1 LIAAGVASLLFA
13 AAPAVARPVMPT
25 RPPQNPYLA
34 PNPNSNIHND
44 TWMTDA
50 YQRAGP
56 AGRRLVTSFGSY
68 PPSLCG
74 SLAFDRKG
82 RIVSVCPSSIHA
94 PVVRVFDPNTLKV
107 SASLDMPEA
116 PDAPGTKQYQNFTGG
131 GYFFL
136 DNEDRIWSA
145 TKTSHLFV
153 LVERKNG
160 RKLVKVGDY
169 DLTNVL
175 NSDERVTSALPD
187 FHGLIWFVSKRDGKV
202 GVLNPKTRRIHALI
216 THEEIENSFAVGRDG
231 VYIVSDKQMYK
242 FRTDRRGRPRIVWKA
257 PPYKNSGI
265 VKPSQVDAGSG
276 TTPTLMAGG
285 YVAITDNADPM
296 DVVVYR
302 NKDGRKV
309 CQVPVFGRG
318 ASATENSLIA
328 ARRSL
333 IVENNY
339 GYQDPFGP
347 SASALTAAGFARV
360 DVRRNGR
367 GCRKIWTN
375 RTERAP
381 TVVPKL
387 STKTG
392 LIYAYTQNGGAPL
405 TREWSWVAIDFYT
418 GRRVFKKLE
427 GVGPGYNNN
436 YAGLAIGPT
445 GRAYLGTVTGL
456 AELRR
461 G

>member
-1 LIAAGVASLLFA
+1 
-13 AAPAVARPVMPT
+13 
-25 RPPQNPYLA
+25 
-34 PNPNSNIHND
+34 
-44 TWMTDA
+44 
-50 YQRAGP
+50 
-56 AGRRLVTSFGSY
+56 
-68 PPSLCG
+68 
-74 SLAFDRKG
+74 
-82 RIVSVCPSSIHA
+82 
-94 PVVRVFDPNTLKV
+94 
-107 SASLDMPEA
+107 
-116 PDAPGTKQYQNFTGG
+116 
-131 GYFFL
+131 
-136 DNEDRIWSA
+136 
-145 TKTSHLFV
+145 
-153 LVERKNG
+153 
-160 RKLVKVGDY
+160 
-169 DLTNVL
+169 
-175 NSDERVTSALPD
+175 
-187 FHGLIWFVSKRDGKV
+187 
-202 GVLNPKTRRIHALI
+202 
-216 THEEIENSFAVGRDG
+216 
-231 VYIVSDKQMYK
+231 
-242 FRTDRRGRPRIVWKA
+242 
-257 PPYKNSGI
+257 
-265 VKPSQVDAGSG
+265 
-276 TTPTLMAGG
+276 
-285 YVAITDNADPM
+285 VAITDNADPM